1 MLRTCTMG
9 NGYNSDRKGEK
20 DMTEI
25 VYRAGRKDS
34 KVLDRIFTNR
44 SGIIQSIGYNVR
56 RGWYYKDAKPQ
67 VYIYSLQLETVLD
80 FEVFKRART
89 RVYEVFNTQHAKLIK
104 AESSEEAMK
113 KFVQVTGT
121 HGTDC
126 TLREIYD

>member
-1 MLRTCTMG
+1 
-9 NGYNSDRKGEK
+9 
-20 DMTEI
+20 MTEI
-25 VYRAGRKDS
+25 VYRAGKNG
-34 KVLDRIFTNR
+34 KAVDRIFTSR
-44 SGIIQSIGYNVR
+44 SGIVQSMGYDVR
-56 RGWYYKDAKPQ
+56 NRSWYYKDAKPQ